1 MANPFQPD
9 LPGQKTSS
17 NSRKG
22 KDFEAEIETVNDYY
36 RLRGIVDVV
45 KNAEKW
51 VVFDKL
57 KFGQTADGYFRAVP
71 SKFKQGGKKI
81 QIHSSV
87 VPPKNYVAD
96 NIAITANGW
105 VLKREDSYV
114 DFSGGNDEAA
124 YAFDAK
130 ESKGDY
136 ISLDNLKPHQIH
148 RLSLSRKCRCIAGF
162 LIKFTDHDRVFFAP
176 IAFVVEKDEIRR
188 RQTGKRAAP
197 GTASISIAELEKHGR
212 EVIKDTRNGLWDW
225 FRYISIR
232 NMN

>member
-22 KDFEAEIETVNDYY
+22 KDFEAEIEAVNDYY

-57 KFGQTADGYFRAVP
+57 KPGQTAESYFRAVP
-71 SKFKQGGKKI
+71 SKFKSGGNKI
-81 QIHSSV
+81 QLHTSV
-87 VPPKNYVAD
+87 IPPKNYVAD
-96 NIAITANGW
+96 NLAVTANGW
-105 VLKREDSYV
+105 VLKREDSDV

-136 ISLDNLKPHQIH
+136 ISMDNLKPHQIQ
-148 RLSLSRKCRCIAGF
+148 RLKVSRKCRCVAGF
-162 LIKFTDHDRVFFAP
+162 LIKFTDHNRVFFAP
-176 IAFVVEKDEIRR
+176 IKFVIEKEELRR
-188 RQTGKRAAP
+188 RQTGKRAAS
-197 GTASISIAELEKHGR
+197 GTASISIKELEIQGR
-212 EVIKDTRNGLWDW
+212 EVFQDKVSGLWDW